1 MKKMNTIAGAAIT
14 KPPANLNV
22 MIDWSSAVRTC
33 AGKVRS
39 RSVRMVAANTSFQE
53 ITNVKD
59 RRRGEAGDR
68 ERKSDSQE
76 RRPAG
81 AAERLRGL
89 LELVRDAD
97 EHPAGDDD

>member
-22 MIDWSSAVRTC
+22 MSDWSSAVRTC

-53 ITNVKD
+53 MTNVKIAAAESETCERVAGRGPERERDEDREQGDHEAVDD
-59 RRRGEAGDR
+59 RRH
-68 ERKSDSQE
+68 
-76 RRPAG
+76 
-81 AAERLRGL
+81 
-89 LELVRDAD
+89 DA
-97 EHPAGDDD
+97 P